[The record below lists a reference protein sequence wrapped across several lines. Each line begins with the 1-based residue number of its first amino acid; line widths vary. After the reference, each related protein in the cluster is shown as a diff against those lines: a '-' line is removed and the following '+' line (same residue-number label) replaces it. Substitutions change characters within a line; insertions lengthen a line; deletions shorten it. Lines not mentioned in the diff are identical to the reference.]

1 MKFSPWTE
9 AMPPL
14 VTRTVPT
21 FINKNDRKKTDDSL
35 TTMTFFSNRAAKLRE
50 KVIVLISEIQ

>member
-21 FINKNDRKKTDDSL
+21 FINKDDRKKIGDNL
-35 TTMTFFSNRAAKLRE
+35 TTMTFFFLS
-50 KVIVLISEIQ
+50 

>member
-1 MKFSPWTE
+1 
-9 AMPPL
+9 MPPL

-35 TTMTFFSNRAAKLRE
+35 TTMTFFSKLAAKLRE
-50 KVIVLISEIQ
+50 KVILLISEIQ